1 MKNKIVSITTDKRE
15 ALKFDPNDLIKTTT
29 TKKWLLI

>member
-1 MKNKIVSITTDKRE
+1 MKNKIVSTTTDKRE

-29 TKKWLLI
+29 TT